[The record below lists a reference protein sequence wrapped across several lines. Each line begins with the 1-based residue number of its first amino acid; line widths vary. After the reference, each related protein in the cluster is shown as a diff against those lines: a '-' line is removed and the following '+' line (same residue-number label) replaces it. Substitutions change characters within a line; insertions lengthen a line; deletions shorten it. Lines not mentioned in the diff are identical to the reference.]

1 MKKEMKIGKEG
12 YEVPSLTIVRL
23 GNEKGNEDWKGR
35 LRGSFSYNC
44 PFGGYKRLY
53 GQSYRYGKRRCFHQ
67 PSERRGDIGQQ

>member
-12 YEVPSLTIVRL
+12 YEVPSLTIVR
-23 GNEKGNEDWKGR
+23 
-35 LRGSFSYNC
+35 FC